1 MFNIPFLGGNIKINL
16 PFLQW
21 NTLRWDVKTS
31 EAEFEEAKLDLENAV
46 NTALNEVDAQY
57 FGYEKTLEQVA
68 NMRRE
73 LEADIRQPPI
83 TNPAGK
89 AARANWKTG

>member
-1 MFNIPFLGGNIKINL
+1 M
-16 PFLQW
+16 
-21 NTLRWDVKTS
+21 
-31 EAEFEEAKLDLENAV
+31 

-73 LEADIRQPPI
+73 LEADIRAAAYHESRWKSG
-83 TNPAGK
+83 AGELEDC
-89 AARANWKTG
+89 